1 MLDIEFS
8 GHGGYDAARE
18 AVLLPIQFDGA
29 DIRYYVSRDALLR
42 KFGAAA
48 DADPGKVF
56 DENRL
61 QIEMIATLYLRQGKG
76 DGTVL
81 TADDF

>member
-18 AVLLPIQFDGA
+18 AVLLPIQLDGE

-42 KFGAAA
+42 RFGAAP
-48 DADPGKVF
+48 DADPEKVF

-61 QIEMIATLYLRQGKG
+61 QIEMIATLHIRQGRR